1 MNARELVL
9 DIFLEAEKTG
19 SYINTMIRD
28 ALDKYDYEDAK
39 EKAFFKRLAEGT
51 LERRI
56 TLDWALDCC
65 SKTPVEKMKPLIRN
79 LLRLSAYQ
87 ILYMEAI
94 PDSAACNEAV
104 KLAKKRGFSSLSGFV
119 NGVLRSLARNKN
131 ALPAPDLEK
140 EPVKSLSVRY
150 SLPEWMVR
158 LWTEQYGQKRTEMLG
173 EGIGQ
178 RRPVII
184 RFAGTLSEAQ
194 RAKALEEMRLAGVRA
209 LPHPLCEN
217 AYELENCEGV
227 ARLPGFAEGLFYVQ
241 DVSSMLAV
249 EAAGIRPGMKV
260 LDLCSAPG
268 GKALLAYEKL
278 KLPQAAGAAAPEP
291 GDACKRAQ
299 AEQQERRGEAAKH
312 SAAGEK
318 APETA
323 AVLQGALK
331 AGDLSEAKADKI
343 RENAARMGCGGMEI
357 SVWDAAAHME
367 ELEGW
372 ADVVL
377 ADVPCSG
384 LGVMGRKKDI
394 RYRVQPCDLEALT
407 RLQKRILTAS
417 WQYVKP
423 GGILLYST
431 CTVDRMEN
439 EKMVDFITENF
450 PFETESL
457 NQYLPS
463 CLHDERTA
471 GGMLQLYPGEHDTD
485 GFFIARLRR
494 KNG

>member
-19 SYINTMIRD
+19 SYVNTMIRD
-28 ALDKYDYEDAK
+28 ALDKYDYENAK

-51 LERRI
+51 MERRI
-56 TLDWALDCC
+56 TLDWALDCY
-65 SKTPVEKMKPLIRN
+65 SKTPAEKMKPLIRN

-87 ILYMEAI
+87 ILYMEAV

-131 ALPAPDLEK
+131 DLPVPDLK
-140 EPVKSLSVRY
+140 KDPVKSLSVRY
-150 SLPEWMVR
+150 SLPEWMIQ

-184 RFAGTLSEAQ
+184 RFAGTLSEEQ

-249 EAAGIRPGMKV
+249 ETAGIRPGMNV

-278 KLPQAAGAAAPEP
+278 KMPRSAG
-291 GDACKRAQ
+291 
-299 AEQQERRGEAAKH
+299 
-312 SAAGEK
+312 AAGEK
-318 APETA
+318 AARTA
-323 AVLQGALK
+323 AALQGAIK

-407 RLQKRILTAS
+407 QLQKKILTAS

-439 EKMVDFITENF
+439 EEMVDFITENF

-463 CLHDERTA
+463 CLHDEQTA

-494 KNG
+494 KSG

>member
-19 SYINTMIRD
+19 SYANSLIRD
-28 ALDKYDYEDAK
+28 VLDKYDYEDVK
-39 EKAFFKRLAEGT
+39 EKAFLKRLAEGT
-51 LERRI
+51 MERRI
-56 TLDWALDCC
+56 ALDWAISCY
-65 SKTPVEKMKPLIRN
+65 SKTPVEKMKPFIRN

-87 ILYMEAI
+87 ILYMEGI
-94 PDSAACNEAV
+94 PDAAACNEAV

-131 ALPAPDLEK
+131 ALPMPGPKK
-140 EPVKSLSVRY
+140 EPVKSMSVRF
-150 SLPEWMVR
+150 SLPEWMILMWR
-158 LWTEQYGQKRTEMLG
+158 EQYGQKRAEMLG

-178 RRPVII
+178 KRPVII
-184 RFAGTLSEAQ
+184 RFRGTLSEE
-194 RAKALEEMRLAGVRA
+194 KKEHALEAMRRNGVSLSA
-209 LPHPLCEN
+209 HPLYPG

-227 ARLPGFAEGLFYVQ
+227 ANLPGFAEGLFYVQ
-241 DVSSMLAV
+241 DASSMLAV
-249 EAAGIRPGMKV
+249 EAAGIQPGMKV

-268 GKALLAYEKL
+268 GKAILAYEKL
-278 KLPQAAGAAAPEP
+278 MAAQNANT
-291 GDACKRAQ
+291 
-299 AEQQERRGEAAKH
+299 AETEG
-312 SAAGEK
+312 S
-318 APETA
+318 
-323 AVLQGALK
+323 LK
-331 AGDLSEAKADKI
+331 AGDLSEAKADRI
-343 RENAARMGCGGMEI
+343 RENAARMGCDRMEI
-357 SVWDAAAHME
+357 SVWDASKHME
-367 ELEGW
+367 ELENW

-394 RYRVQPCDLEALT
+394 RYRVQPQDIKELT
-407 RLQKRILTAS
+407 ALQKEILAAS

-439 EKMVDFITENF
+439 EEMVHFITEHF

-457 NQYLPS
+457 NEYLPA
-463 CLHDERTA
+463 CLHDEQTEK
-471 GGMLQLYPGEHDTD
+471 GMLQLYPGEHDTD

-494 KNG
+494 RIRSDQ